1 MSETKTAKDIVS
13 MIKTEK
19 VEVVDLRFMDFPG
32 TVAAFFDPRK
42 GSG

>member
-19 VEVVDLRFMDFPG
+19 VEVVDLNHGLSG
-32 TVAAFFDPRK
+32 TVAALSIPAR
-42 GSG
+42 